1 MLKQSS
7 QEKQINWVS
16 YKELSNKLT
25 NSEII
30 EISPFFQIV
39 PGISMTQM
47 GPVLI
52 HLLNFCTVLWENN
65 VDFLKSYFK
74 SIPLAIYFVL

>member
-52 HLLNFCTVLWENN
+52 HLLNFSTVLWENN